1 MPLRVIHR
9 EKKGRALKAG
19 TFGCLKGAYTINV
32 TRGCGLLC
40 TYCYARGYATAPPKG
55 DVHLFINLPRL
66 LRRELD
72 SVRRRWLPGIVVFNT
87 ATDCFQPHPD
97 ILEVTYQAMTIL
109 LERGVEISFLTKG
122 FIPQRFMQLFK
133 LYRENVHAQIGL
145 VSLGGGYWRNYEP
158 GAASPTEKLDNIKM
172 LLAAGV
178 ATEVRIDPI
187 IPFVTDTQE
196 EQEALFRALS
206 QRGIRRT
213 SLSYLHL
220 RPAIR
225 KQLNSELPPLH
236 RKILD
241 SCFKSQEWTEVGMST
256 RTKLLPRKLRENGYR
271 RIKAIAQAYGIS
283 AAICRCKNPDMNG
296 ELCTP
301 SRVRSAIPGTRN
313 PRGKQFTLFPC

>member
-1 MPLRVIHR
+1 MLLRVIHR
-9 EKKGRALKAG
+9 EKRGRALKAG

-32 TRGCGLLC
+32 TQGCGLLC

-55 DVHLFINLPRL
+55 DVHLFTNLPEM
-66 LRRELD
+66 LRRELE
-72 SVRRRWLPGIVVFNT
+72 SGRRRSIPGIVIFNT
-87 ATDCFQPHPD
+87 ATDCFQPHPE

-109 LERGVEISFLTKG
+109 LEREINISFLTKG
-122 FIPQRFMQLFK
+122 FIPRRFIQLFK
-133 LYRENVHAQIGL
+133 AYRQTVHAQIGL
-145 VSLGGGYWRNYEP
+145 VSLGEGYRRNYEP
-158 GAASPTEKLDNIKM
+158 GAASPAEKLENIEM

-178 ATEVRIDPI
+178 DTEVRIDPI

-196 EQEALFRALS
+196 EQEALFRSLS

-220 RPAIR
+220 RPAIQ
-225 KQLNSELPPLH
+225 KQLSSELPPLH

-241 SCFKSQEWTEVGMST
+241 SCYKNQEWREVGMST
-256 RTKLLPRKLRENGYR
+256 RTKLLPRKLRENGYG
-271 RIKAIAQAYGIS
+271 RIRAIAKAHGIS

-301 SRVRSAIPGTRN
+301 SRVRSAIPGEPMLKT
-313 PRGKQFTLFPC
+313 KQLTLFPC

>member
-9 EKKGRALKAG
+9 EKKGRALKTG
-19 TFGCLKGAYTINV
+19 TFGCLKGADTINV
-32 TRGCGLLC
+32 TQGCGLLC

-55 DVHLFINLPRL
+55 DVHLFINLPKL

-122 FIPQRFMQLFK
+122 FIPQRFIELFTA
-133 LYRENVHAQIGL
+133 YREKVHAQIGL
-145 VSLGGGYWRNYEP
+145 VSLGEGYWRNYEP
-158 GAASPTEKLDNIKM
+158 GAASPTEKLENIKM

-220 RPAIR
+220 RPAIQ
-225 KQLNSELPPLH
+225 KQLSSELPPLH

-241 SCFKSQEWTEVGMST
+241 SCFKSQEWMEVGMST
-256 RTKLLPRKLRENGYR
+256 RTKLLPRKLRENGYE
-271 RIKAIAQAYGIS
+271 RIKAIARAYGIS

-296 ELCTP
+296 EPCTP
-301 SRVRSAIPGTRN
+301 SSVRSAIPGIRN
-313 PRGKQFTLFPC
+313 PKGKQFTLFPC